1 MSALTQSV
9 NYTPKMSS
17 VKSRHLTTSVV
28 PSNGST
34 FSNGGD
40 QIILELATSN
50 YGEYLNQK
58 ETYLRFTVKNNNANH
73 SITLDRDATC
83 LFSRFTLQHL
93 AVLEDITEY
102 NLLNRMFQDC
112 QISSDRQTK
121 AGSVLRGHGEG
132 TVGNGTTQYIGD
144 VIAAGESRTYCMS
157 LLSGIIGPQAEK
169 YLPLGAMSGAPLRV
183 TLQLDTLNNIG
194 LSGGG
199 SDIDLTLSDV
209 NLVCGIVQVDAAAQ
223 QMIEASSGGMY
234 AMSSKSYRNYTA
246 SGGGNSENQLELLVP
261 AKASSLTALYAML
274 RPQAQLN
281 DRTKFSIGTRDRA
294 DMTEYHYNIGGQRF
308 PSGKN
313 VQCAGDGKA
322 SDAFEQL
329 MRTFGGVSNINH
341 DVDFGRTRW
350 ELTTS
355 AATTDAIATKG
366 AFIAALE
373 CESFGQESDKVESG
387 LNTLNQNVY
396 FNPTFDTITGAMHI
410 SFFSVFD
417 ILVTVEGG
425 LMSAKF

>member
-17 VKSRHLTTSVV
+17 VKSRHLTTTVV
-28 PSNGST
+28 PSNGAQ

-40 QIILELATSN
+40 QIILEINTAN

-73 SITLDRDATC
+73 SITLDRDANC
-83 LFSRFTLQHL
+83 LFNRFTLQHL
-93 AVLEDITEY
+93 TVLEDISEY

-112 QISSDRQTK
+112 QISSDRQLK
-121 AGSVLRGHGEG
+121 AGSVLRGHSEG
-132 TVGNGTTQYIGD
+132 TVGAGVTEFEGD
-144 VIAAGESRTYCMS
+144 VIAAGESRTYCIS
-157 LLSGIIGPQAEK
+157 LLSGIIGPQADK
-169 YLPLGAMSGAPLRV
+169 YLPLGAMSGSPLRI

-199 SDIDLTLSDV
+199 SDIDLTVKDV
-209 NLVCGIVQVDAAAQ
+209 NLVCGILQVDATAQ
-223 QMIEASSGGMY
+223 QMIEQASGGMY

-246 SGGGNSENQLELLVP
+246 SGGGNGENQLELLIP
-261 AKASSLTALYAML
+261 AKASSLTALYAMQ

-281 DRTKFSIGTRDRA
+281 DRTKFSIGPRDRG
-294 DMTEYHYNIGGQRF
+294 DMTEYHYNIGGQRY

-313 VQCAGDGKA
+313 INCRPNGGA

-355 AATTDAIATKG
+355 TSTDVAIASKG

-387 LNTLNQNVY
+387 INTLNQNVY
-396 FNPTFDTITGAMHI
+396 FNPTYDTITAAMHI
-410 SFFSVFD
+410 SVFSVFD